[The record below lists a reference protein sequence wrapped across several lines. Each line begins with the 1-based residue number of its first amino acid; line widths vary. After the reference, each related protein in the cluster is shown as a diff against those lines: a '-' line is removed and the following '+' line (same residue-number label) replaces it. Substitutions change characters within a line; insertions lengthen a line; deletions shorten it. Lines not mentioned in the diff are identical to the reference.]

1 MFVGDDLE
9 LLPSRGIMDCLIPS
23 GLGCTAKNVELIK
36 GWLKEFKKE
45 LDSNPNCNVDELI
58 AKYQANLLQNTQV
71 CFKGKVKFKEYS
83 PKSSTENSLG
93 QDQEEDSNEEDSDE
107 KDSDE
112 EDSDEDN

>member
-1 MFVGDDLE
+1 MFVGGDLE

-71 CFKGKVKFKEYS
+71 CFKGKVKFKEYA

-107 KDSDE
+107 
-112 EDSDEDN
+112 DN

>member
-71 CFKGKVKFKEYS
+71 FSAEPALKEIAVQL
-83 PKSSTENSLG
+83 TTQRTRHLG
-93 QDQEEDSNEEDSDE
+93 HLSITT
-107 KDSDE
+107 
-112 EDSDEDN
+112 

>member
-83 PKSSTENSLG
+83 PKSSTEKSSNSGLKRRKI
-93 QDQEEDSNEEDSDE
+93 QEDDD
-107 KDSDE
+107 DD
-112 EDSDEDN
+112 DDGR